1 MNKEDIGA
9 EKSKKQQ
16 LHSHTMFSNKQSNK
30 QLNSKRK
37 KLFSVVVL
45 KSVTIMENF
54 HDEEG
59 LNVQNN

>member
-1 MNKEDIGA
+1 MVKEDIGA
-9 EKSKKQQ
+9 EKSKK
-16 LHSHTMFSNKQSNK
+16 HTMFSNKQSNK

-54 HDEEG
+54 LDEEG